1 MDTLVY
7 SHIKPFFNSTYV
19 FEQSSVSL
27 TNPIASSLFK
37 KSVAYSEVYPNAN
50 NLSVCYTTHTSEKL
64 FYGIDWALF
73 FVLLIFAIVTYVKVV
88 YVKVFHNTI
97 TALTNF
103 QIARQFIN
111 EKSGIIQKTSSFLY
125 TLYLL
130 NFSLFA
136 FTLAQYFGVNFFTHK
151 ILDLLF
157 LLAFASLFYSLKI
170 LLYKF
175 MGFLIDKSEETT
187 MFLNHFGVFFKNL
200 AILLTPFTTA
210 ALYINRQILPYWL
223 GAIFFI
229 LVLFSFLR
237 IYRALKLSYQMQY
250 SLFYIFLYLCTV
262 EIVPIVYSIKI
273 LKMWV

>member
-7 SHIKPFFNSTYV
+7 SHIKPFFNSTNV
-19 FEQSSVSL
+19 FGQTHAL
-27 TNPIASSLFK
+27 PANPVACSLFQ
-37 KSVAYSEVYPNAN
+37 KSKTFSEVYPTAKS
-50 NLSVCYTTHTSEKL
+50 LSVCYSTNTSGKL
-64 FYGIDWALF
+64 FYGIDWVLF
-73 FVLLIFAIVTYVKVV
+73 FVMLSFVLLTYVKVV
-88 YVKVFHNTI
+88 YVKVFQNTI

-125 TLYLL
+125 ALYLL
-130 NFSLFA
+130 NLSLFA
-136 FTLAQYFGVNFFTHK
+136 FALTQYFGISFFSYK

-157 LLAFASLFYSLKI
+157 LLAFAFLFYSAKI

-175 MGFLIDKSEETT
+175 VGYLIEKSEETSI
-187 MFLNHFGVFFKNL
+187 FLNHFGVFFKNL
-200 AILLTPFTTA
+200 AIVLTPFTTA

-223 GAIFFI
+223 GIIFFI

-250 SLFYIFLYLCTV
+250 PLFYIFLYLCTV